1 MAGEASRQN
10 GKLGGRPISPKTK
23 AKAEA
28 EALFIREAQKH
39 IPTMVQALIDAAT
52 GAWTAVEKDGE
63 IVRVYKKPP
72 ETQALKEYFDRVM
85 GKANQQVSLDVTTK
99 GKSVQAAAIEQITNE
114 IDDEEE
120 AEIEKAYDEVEKKV
134 S

>member
-1 MAGEASRQN
+1 
-10 GKLGGRPISPKTK
+10 
-23 AKAEA
+23 
-28 EALFIREAQKH
+28 
-39 IPTMVQALIDAAT
+39 MVQALIDAAT

-120 AEIEKAYDEVEKKV
+120 AEIEQAYDEVEKKV